1 MSLLD
6 IQDLTIEAKQGQG
19 RQAIV
24 DRVSF
29 AVPEQNIVALV
40 GGSGSGKT
48 TTGLAVMRLLSPGL
62 NIVSGRIYFEG
73 NDVVAML
80 EGELR
85 RYRGKQMAM
94 VFQEPL
100 YAFNP
105 VFRVGCQIEEV
116 LQFHT
121 DLTKGQRQQR
131 VDALLRQ
138 VEIKDPGRVARSYPY
153 QLSGGLRQ
161 RAMLAQAIA
170 ANPKLVIADEPTS
183 NLDVTVQ
190 ARILTLFKKLR
201 DDLKLT
207 VLIITHDLGLVR
219 SLADQVVVLSSGRVV
234 EEGPAGEVLQHPRHV
249 YTQQLLEAAK

>member
-1 MSLLD
+1 MLLLEV
-6 IQDLTIEAKQGQG
+6 QNLSIETKAGQG
-19 RQAIV
+19 GKPIV
-24 DRVSF
+24 DNVSF
-29 AVPEQNIVALV
+29 VLPGGNIVALV

-48 TTGLAVMRLLSPGL
+48 TTGLSIMRLLSPAL
-62 NIVSGRIYFEG
+62 RIASGRIYFNGKNILALPEQ
-73 NDVVAML
+73 
-80 EGELR
+80 EIR
-85 RYRGKQMAM
+85 HYRGKQMAM

-105 VFRVGCQIEEV
+105 VFRIGVQIEEV

-121 DLTKGQRQQR
+121 HLTEQQRQRR
-131 VDALLRQ
+131 VEELLRQ
-138 VEIKDPGRVARSYPY
+138 VEIKDPGRVAQAYPH

-201 DDLKLT
+201 DDLQLSI
-207 VLIITHDLGLVR
+207 LIITHDLGLVR
-219 SLADQVVVLSSGRVV
+219 SLADQVVVLCDGKAV
-234 EEGPAGEVLQHPRHV
+234 EQGPAAEVLDRPQHN
-249 YTQQLLEAAK
+249 YTQQLLEAAR